1 MQDSVFEKKIW
12 SVAGGKGGTGKS
24 VITANIGIGLSL
36 LGFRVIIIDGD
47 LGGPNLHNYLNLK
60 KPTYTINDFIINKI
74 SSLEDIVL
82 ETPIENL
89 EIISGGTELLGV
101 ANLPYQKKQKII
113 RHINNLT
120 ADYILVDL
128 GAGTTFN
135 TLDFFNLSNKGIIVS
150 NPEPNAKYDAYYF
163 LKNAIFRKINNEFK
177 KNKSMKAIINKFLKE
192 HNNVIVEIPKF
203 LNFLKSES
211 DETNTLIENFLSSY
225 KPKLLMN
232 KIRNKDQIR
241 EGHWF
246 VNLVKSF
253 LLIDMEYA
261 GHIVFDER
269 VVHSSESII
278 PFIFKYPKCDATKN
292 IYQVITTLHNN
303 NSHSSLKSF
312 RSFKQ
317 ELKKENKKW
326 AL

>member
-1 MQDSVFEKKIW
+1 
-12 SVAGGKGGTGKS
+12 
-24 VITANIGIGLSL
+24 
-36 LGFRVIIIDGD
+36 
-47 LGGPNLHNYLNLK
+47 
-60 KPTYTINDFIINKI
+60 
-74 SSLEDIVL
+74 
-82 ETPIENL
+82 
-89 EIISGGTELLGV
+89 
-101 ANLPYQKKQKII
+101 
-113 RHINNLT
+113 
-120 ADYILVDL
+120 
-128 GAGTTFN
+128 
-135 TLDFFNLSNKGIIVS
+135 
-150 NPEPNAKYDAYYF
+150 
-163 LKNAIFRKINNEFK
+163 LKNAIFRKITNEFK
-177 KNKSMKAIINKFLKE
+177 KNKSMQAAINKFLKE

-211 DETNTLIENFLSSY
+211 DETNTLIEEFLSSY

-269 VVHSSESII
+269 VVHSSENII

-292 IYQVITTLHNN
+292 IYRVITTLHNN

-317 ELKKENKKW
+317 ELKKLNKKW